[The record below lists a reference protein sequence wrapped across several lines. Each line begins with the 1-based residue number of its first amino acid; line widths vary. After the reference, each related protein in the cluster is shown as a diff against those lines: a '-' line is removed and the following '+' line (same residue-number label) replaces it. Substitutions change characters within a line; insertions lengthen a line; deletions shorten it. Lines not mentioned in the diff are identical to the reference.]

1 MYATRLTQEKQEH
14 IEAAKAA
21 ATARIKGRYA
31 EHSAQKDAKKLIV
44 SDVALRP
51 TRGRHRTA
59 PRVPAT
65 RGQAMMA
72 RARNG
77 TAMQTRRMMLIP
89 PRAPSRGFVRA
100 APSVRA
106 PRTGAPP
113 DAPDAPPS
121 APRPAPLPP
130 SPVRA
135 KRPPPEGQSIFMP
148 KRRIPSQ
155 PHHSHV

>member
-1 MYATRLTQEKQEH
+1 MYAARLTQKKQEH

-51 TRGRHRTA
+51 RGGRHRTA

-113 DAPDAPPS
+113 AAPSS

-148 KRRIPSQ
+148 KRRIPTQ